1 MQNKIFLD
9 NYIKINDYVEL
20 YIPTVREVYKNEDDY
35 YLLSY
40 HLTAMPFTRRAELWL
55 NKIDYITLN
64 FYDLFTYALYEMKV
78 LASNDTQMIT
88 KMFGTHKKSNP
99 NIGNLFF
106 RGFDIKILKSDIQR
120 TNIILL
126 QIVQINIFYLMKLT

>member
-1 MQNKIFLD
+1 
-9 NYIKINDYVEL
+9 
-20 YIPTVREVYKNEDDY
+20 
-35 YLLSY
+35 
-40 HLTAMPFTRRAELWL
+40 MPFTRRAELWL

-99 NIGNLFF
+99 NIGNLFLE
-106 RGFDIKILKSDIQR
+106 DLI
-120 TNIILL
+120 
-126 QIVQINIFYLMKLT
+126 

>member
-88 KMFGTHKKSNP
+88 KVFGTHKKSNP
-99 NIGNLFF
+99 NIGNLFLE
-106 RGFDIKILKSDIQR
+106 GLI
-120 TNIILL
+120 
-126 QIVQINIFYLMKLT
+126 